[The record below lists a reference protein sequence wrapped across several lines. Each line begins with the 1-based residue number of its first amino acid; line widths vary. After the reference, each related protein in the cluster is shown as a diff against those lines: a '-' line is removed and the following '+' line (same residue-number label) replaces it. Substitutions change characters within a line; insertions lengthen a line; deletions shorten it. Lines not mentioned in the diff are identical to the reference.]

1 MSIHCASISNKDQHK
16 TREKPVWKDVVQGLQ
31 GNGLLT
37 RNLAILIALLTLH
50 SFCLGKYA
58 FFVFSG
64 RFFSILFWAL
74 KAAVWSRQ
82 ALLRALLLALLLDI
96 VQMV

>member
-1 MSIHCASISNKDQHK
+1 
-16 TREKPVWKDVVQGLQ
+16 VWKDVVQGLQ

-82 ALLRALLLALLLDI
+82 ALLLLALLLDI